1 MEGNKMKEIFSV
13 QEKDDDIIKEE
24 DLKED
29 DEKIIEGKDDKNK
42 DDNNK
47 DDREI
52 DNKNEN
58 KEEEKKEEIEEK
70 EEKKENDNNKEKDI
84 KDDIPQKPTFNI
96 NSLLDIENKTNIFE
110 PESTEFKEYQQYINE
125 SNIYLNP
132 LNIMLEKS
140 IVEPLNLTYN
150 VFYYILNSWL
160 VRYVMK

>member
-13 QEKDDDIIKEE
+13 QENDDDIIKKE

-29 DEKIIEGKDDKNK
+29 VEKIIEDK
-42 DDNNK
+42 DDNKN
-47 DDREI
+47 DREI
-52 DNKNEN
+52 ENEN
-58 KEEEKKEEIEEK
+58 ENEKKEENKEEIEEN
-70 EEKKENDNNKEKDI
+70 EEKKENDNKEKDI
-84 KDDIPQKPTFNI
+84 RDDIPQKPTFNI
-96 NSLLDIENKTNIFE
+96 NSLLYIEDKTNIFE

-150 VFYYILNSWL
+150 VFYNILNSWL

>member
-13 QEKDDDIIKEE
+13 QENDDDIIKKE

-29 DEKIIEGKDDKNK
+29 VEKIIEDK
-42 DDNNK
+42 DDNKN
-47 DDREI
+47 DREI
-52 DNKNEN
+52 ENKNKN
-58 KEEEKKEEIEEK
+58 KKKEEENKEEIEEK

-84 KDDIPQKPTFNI
+84 RDIPQKPTFNI
-96 NSLLDIENKTNIFE
+96 NSLLYIEDKTNIFE

-150 VFYYILNSWL
+150 VFYNILNSWL

>member
-13 QEKDDDIIKEE
+13 HENDDDIIKKE

-29 DEKIIEGKDDKNK
+29 VEKIIEDK
-42 DDNNK
+42 DDNKN
-47 DDREI
+47 DREI
-52 DNKNEN
+52 ENKNEN
-58 KEEEKKEEIEEK
+58 ENEKKEEENKEEIEEK

-96 NSLLDIENKTNIFE
+96 NSLLDIEDKTNIFE

-150 VFYYILNSWL
+150 VFYNILNSWL